1 MRKKKALTRFVFCLL
16 AGMLCACHRE
26 QETGMTVT
34 PVPDLTALLGNT
46 KAPSVTEEPGN
57 HPTVVPTRE
66 PSPTPVPELE
76 RKLIPIDEAHFTSA
90 DFRKV
95 ISENYDTDGDGYLS
109 DTEREAV
116 LTISWAKD
124 VLPEGKLQDGFQV
137 IDGLGYFPNL
147 RFLSAGRAGQ
157 IIIKD
162 HPSIRGVRL
171 ARESFLYAENCP
183 AFCSLSSFSS
193 YGIISNPVYIS
204 KAAPDFFWEWNW
216 GETYRPGSGQL
227 GKWALDGELIV
238 CMGTKLPRIL
248 SGEKGGSGFY
258 GELPVQWLERT
269 EDGVVLLEEFWKDYF
284 VGKEVDFYEVFVS
297 VWDENIK
304 GLPAYFGEGQVKD
317 VMEDSQ
323 GRGKWVLWAS
333 DPMTDATSNGIVCY
347 AEEMPE
353 AEKIKLRIGEKSKV
367 SSLDYSTERTVLGLW
382 YELEFWYQDGKTEK
396 KIGGLEAMSCGCII
410 RRDGT
415 VCLLSPDEAFFSM
428 KEYMGGAEFAEEP
441 VPDREAIPID
451 GAHFSSDIFRRY
463 LECYHNIDAKEGLSL
478 KERESVQVLNFEG
491 LFRFSG
497 ETLDGLEY
505 FPKLT
510 DLYPGYAGTLVVEN
524 HPSLEVIGGE
534 TPGLKRLVVRNCPE
548 LRRIDLDLSGIEE
561 VVIEGCGKLEG
572 RIPIDE

>member
-1 MRKKKALTRFVFCLL
+1 MRKKKALTRFVFYLF
-16 AGMLCACHRE
+16 AGILCACHRE
-26 QETGMTVT
+26 QEADMTVT
-34 PVPDLTALLGNT
+34 PAPGLTAPPENT
-46 KAPSVTEEPGN
+46 MALSVTEEPGN
-57 HPTVVPTRE
+57 HPTVVPTRK
-66 PSPTPVPELE
+66 PSPTPVPEGE
-76 RKLIPIDEAHFTSA
+76 RIPIDEAHFTSA

-124 VLPEGKLQDGFQV
+124 VLPEGELQDGFQV

-183 AFCSLSSFSS
+183 AFCSLFS
-193 YGIISNPVYIS
+193 YWINSNLVYIS
-204 KAAPDFFWEWNW
+204 KAAPDFFWEEHW
-216 GETYRPGSGQL
+216 GETYRPGSGQF
-227 GKWALDGELIV
+227 GKRALDGELVV

-258 GELPVQWLERT
+258 EELPVQWLERT

-284 VGKEVDFYEVFVS
+284 VGKEIDFYGVS
-297 VWDENIK
+297 VSAWEEDRK
-304 GLPAYFGEGQVKD
+304 GYPPYFGEGQVKD

-323 GRGKWVLWAS
+323 GKKKWLLSAYDP
-333 DPMTDATSNGIVCY
+333 DPMSDETSNGIVCY

-353 AEKIKLRIGEKSKV
+353 AEKIKLRIGENSKV
-367 SSLDYSTERTVLGLW
+367 FWLDHSEERTLLTLR
-382 YELEFWYQDGKTEK
+382 YELEFWYQDGGAEK
-396 KIGGLEAMSCGCII
+396 KIGGLEEMSCPCII
-410 RRDGT
+410 RKDGA
-415 VCLLSPDEAFFSM
+415 VFFSM
-428 KEYMGGAEFAEEP
+428 EDYMKDTEFSEEP
-441 VPDREAIPID
+441 EPDKEAIPVD
-451 GAHFSSDIFRRY
+451 VAHFSSGIFRRY
-463 LECYHNIDAKEGLSL
+463 LECFHNIDAKEGLSL

-524 HPSLEVIGGE
+524 HPSLEVIGGDA
-534 TPGLKRLVVRNCPE
+534 PGLKRLVVRNCPE
-548 LRRIDLDLSGIEE
+548 LRRIDLDLSKIEE
-561 VVIEGCGKLEG
+561 VVIEGCGKLE
-572 RIPIDE
+572 